1 MMVRTLEVSGSA
13 GSANTAGTAGTDAV
27 PLAPLEAERRFAFLA
42 EASALLASSLDYQ
55 ETLQRVAGLA
65 VPTLADHCIV
75 DMVTEEGALR
85 RVAVAVAD
93 PAKEAAAQALRRY
106 PPDMNKP
113 RGVPRVLRAGQP
125 VFHPALSE
133 DLLESVAHDAE
144 HLRLLHELEF
154 KSAMLVPLVAH
165 GNTLGA
171 ITFVYG
177 PSGRRYSAT
186 DLTLGDDLA
195 AHCALAIENARLY
208 EAERDGRERL
218 HALSRRLVEVQESE
232 RRHIARELH
241 DEIGQTLTGLKL
253 LLEMA
258 VRPPAAPTGPRG
270 RGNGAADA
278 ARLAETLGEARS
290 LVADLM
296 GRVRALSLELRPTM
310 LDDLGLLPTVLW
322 HIERYTGQTGIGV
335 GFQHSG
341 IDRRFPAEVETAAYR
356 IVQEAL
362 TNVARYAGVTDVAVR
377 CWLDQEHLCVQ
388 VEDKGAGFDPET
400 ALAAGAT
407 SGLAGMRERASLLGG
422 TLSIESAPGAGT
434 RVRADLPLVP
444 ADGPL
449 KIGPGAALA

>member
-1 MMVRTLEVSGSA
+1 
-13 GSANTAGTAGTDAV
+13 
-27 PLAPLEAERRFAFLA
+27 
-42 EASALLASSLDYQ
+42 
-55 ETLQRVAGLA
+55 
-65 VPTLADHCIV
+65 
-75 DMVTEEGALR
+75 
-85 RVAVAVAD
+85 
-93 PAKEAAAQALRRY
+93 
-106 PPDMNKP
+106 
-113 RGVPRVLRAGQP
+113 VLRAGQP

-177 PSGRRYSAT
+177 PSGRHYSAT

-208 EAERDGRERL
+208 EAERAGRERL

-258 VRPPAAPTGPRG
+258 VRPAAAQPRLRG

-362 TNVARYAGVTDVAVR
+362 TNVARYAGVRDVAVR
-377 CWLDQEHLCVQ
+377 CWLDQAHLCVQ
-388 VEDKGAGFDPET
+388 VEDKGAGFDPEA

-444 ADGPL
+444 ADGPS